1 MKICDGIGVEVN
13 RAVSFD
19 GALGCKLETYT
30 LEALAFHQASE
41 GILSNFYGPYHQ
53 EGRQK
58 IGYMTKAVFDE
69 SLSLFLGHVLHQC
82 GRN

>member
-1 MKICDGIGVEVN
+1 MLNAYAFSQSKFIVIERNSWIRGEFGWRSVMGVEVN

-41 GILSNFYGPYHQ
+41 GILSNFYGTISS
-53 EGRQK
+53 G
-58 IGYMTKAVFDE
+58 G
-69 SLSLFLGHVLHQC
+69 
-82 GRN
+82 